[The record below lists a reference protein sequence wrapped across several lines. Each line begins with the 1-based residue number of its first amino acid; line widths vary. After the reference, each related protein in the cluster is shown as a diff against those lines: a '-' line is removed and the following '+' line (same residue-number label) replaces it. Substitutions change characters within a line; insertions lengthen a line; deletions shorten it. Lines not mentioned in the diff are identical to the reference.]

1 MATADRPISAVLH
14 DIASNVQE
22 IVGAE
27 VRLARTE
34 ISEEL
39 GKLSSAGVLLGAGAL
54 LVTLSALFLLLAA
67 VHALSL
73 VMPAWAAA
81 LVVGASVGAISIL
94 CCVLGIRRFKAVRA
108 APKTARSVKENIEWA
123 KQLTK

>member
-1 MATADRPISAVLH
+1 MTTADRPISAVLH
-14 DIASNVQE
+14 DIAGNVQD

-27 VRLARTE
+27 IRLARTE
-34 ISEEL
+34 ITEEL
-39 GKLSSAGVLLGAGAL
+39 AKLSFAGVLLGAGAL

-73 VMPAWAAA
+73 VMSAWAAA
-81 LVVGASVGAISIL
+81 LVVGASVGAIAGL

-108 APKTARSVKENIEWA
+108 VPKTTRSVKENIEWA
-123 KQLTK
+123 KQLTR